1 MAIDDQEPQEAPADA
16 SEPTV
21 DSDVDSAESEPLSEL
36 EQAIAERDEA
46 IAEKAELMDRVQ
58 RSQAE
63 FENARR
69 RIMREQDE
77 TREYAAMSTIES
89 LLPILD
95 DFDRALKE
103 EAVDPEY
110 LKGLE
115 LIRDRILEVFNR
127 AGLAHVE
134 ADGVFDPHLHQAVD
148 RAKAETDEEDQAILD
163 VYRKGYRFKDR
174 LLRPAMVKVA
184 VKD

>member
-1 MAIDDQEPQEAPADA
+1 MPHRAPALGHGA
-16 SEPTV
+16 KSHLWIWMT
-21 DSDVDSAESEPLSEL
+21 DSGGGSHRAMRRLILYSSA
-36 EQAIAERDEA
+36 
-46 IAEKAELMDRVQ
+46 
-58 RSQAE
+58 
-63 FENARR
+63 
-69 RIMREQDE
+69 
-77 TREYAAMSTIES
+77 
-89 LLPILD
+89 D

-148 RAKAETDEEDQAILD
+148 RATAETDEEDQTILD